1 MEHKADV
8 PTNATLRPVIIRA
21 CVKCGG
27 SRQMGAPCAG
37 CGNPDQPVIHD
48 LGIQAASF
56 TNPAKQLAWDLV
68 GSRLAARR
76 AHKANEYVKTEK

>member
-1 MEHKADV
+1 MTHNTDI
-8 PTNATLRPVIIRA
+8 PTNATLHPVIVRA

-27 SRQMGAPCAG
+27 KRAIGAPCAD

-56 TNPAKQLAWDLV
+56 TNPAKQLAWDTV

-76 AHKANEYVKTEK
+76 ARKANEYVLEK